1 MTNHIGIIYYKDTI
15 SQERVIHMT
24 NEEWLKLDEKDAVLS
39 DLQRQY
45 KKPRYDPFEAFQP
58 PKAFIKEVI
67 KQLNNHPYAK
77 TQYIYEIETEWGF
90 IPKQVAEARAGI
102 LRRINQYKYYL
113 QGGVN
118 KSDVGEAEIRR
129 AKEYPITDLYGS
141 MGRRTGRNIVGKCPF
156 HDDRS
161 PSFTIF
167 TDKNTWRCFGC
178 STGGD
183 SLDYIIKRD
192 NISFIEAVKF
202 LLR

>member
-1 MTNHIGIIYYKDTI
+1 M
-15 SQERVIHMT
+15 
-24 NEEWLKLDEKDAVLS
+24 NETEWLKLDEKDAVLS

-45 KKPRYDPFEAFQP
+45 KKPRYDPFEVFQP
-58 PKAFIKEVI
+58 TKAFIKEVI

-90 IPKQVAEARAGI
+90 IPKHIAEARARI

-129 AKEYPITDLYGS
+129 AKETPIESLYGS

-156 HDDRS
+156 HEEKTG
-161 PSFTIF
+161 SFTIY
-167 TDKNTWRCFGC
+167 TDSNRWRCFGC
-178 STGGD
+178 NTFGD
-183 SLDYIIKRD
+183 AVDFVQLRD
-192 NISFIEAVKF
+192 SIGFIEAVKK
-202 LLR
+202 LQ